1 MINTIIFDFDGVILE
16 SAEIKTVAFRKLFE
30 NDYPEEVEEIVN
42 YHINNMG
49 ISRYVKFRHIFNN
62 IIMQPLTLKQEE
74 ELGQRFSTIV
84 FEEVLKAPI
93 VSGLLEFLEEY
104 YKTIQLFIASGTP
117 EDELHTIVKHRGL
130 GKYFQG
136 IFGTPKTKAEII
148 FHIMNTCDLSMADIV
163 FIGDANSDKQ
173 AAEETGV
180 HFIARIHSGGNE
192 LDSCPYKIRD
202 FYAFS
207 EILKHL

>member
-16 SAEIKTVAFRKLFE
+16 SAEIKTVAFRRLFE
-30 NDYPEEVEEIVN
+30 DDYPEEVEEIVD

-62 IIMQPLTLKQEE
+62 IILQPLTLKQEE
-74 ELGQRFSTIV
+74 ELGQRFSAIV

-117 EDELHTIVKHRGL
+117 EDELHTIVKRRGL

-148 FHIMNTCDLSMADIV
+148 FHIMNTCEFL
-163 FIGDANSDKQ
+163 
-173 AAEETGV
+173 
-180 HFIARIHSGGNE
+180 
-192 LDSCPYKIRD
+192 
-202 FYAFS
+202 
-207 EILKHL
+207 

>member
-16 SAEIKTVAFRKLFE
+16 SAEIKTVAFRRLFE
-30 NDYPEEVEEIVN
+30 DDYPEEVEEIVD

-62 IIMQPLTLKQEE
+62 IILQPLTLKQEE
-74 ELGQRFSTIV
+74 ELGQRFSAIV

-117 EDELHTIVKHRGL
+117 EDELHTIVKRRGL

>member
-16 SAEIKTVAFRKLFE
+16 SAEIKTIAFRELFKD
-30 NDYPEEVEEIVN
+30 DYPEEVDHIVN
-42 YHINNMG
+42 YHIDNMG

-62 IIMQPLTLKQEE
+62 IILQPLTVKQEE
-74 ELGQRFSTIV
+74 ELGQRFSAIV

-93 VSGLLEFLEEY
+93 VSGLLEFLEAY
-104 YKTIQLFIASGTP
+104 YRTFNLFIASGTP

-136 IFGTPKTKAEII
+136 VFGTHKTKAEII
-148 FHIMNTCDLSMADIV
+148 FDIMNTYYLYSSDIV
-163 FIGDANSDKQ
+163 FVGDANSDKQ

-192 LDSCPYKIRD
+192 LDSCQHKIRN
-202 FYAFS
+202 FFAFS
-207 EILKHL
+207 EILKQL